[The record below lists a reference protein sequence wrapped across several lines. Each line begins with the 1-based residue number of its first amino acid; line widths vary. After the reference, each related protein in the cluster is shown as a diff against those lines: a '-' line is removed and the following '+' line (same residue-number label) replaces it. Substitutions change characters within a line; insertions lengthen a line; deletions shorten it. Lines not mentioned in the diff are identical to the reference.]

1 MFPVLTTLLSLSPLF
16 FSSFSFSFFLLP
28 FSRVSRSVAD
38 EGHEQR
44 LPATSFRVLRGDRA
58 FLPGCRS
65 ISRKYGQLSRA
76 FSRAYEIRSL
86 SRERS
91 PGRPRTLVARHVVS
105 RPEIRCPIQVR
116 EKGSARGGL
125 KVKTGKQAGEDG
137 KKEVG
142 GWEWEKRETRENKGT
157 VEVGGLRIFWDCRPI

>member
-1 MFPVLTTLLSLSPLF
+1 MFPVILTTLLSLSPLF
-16 FSSFSFSFFLLP
+16 FSSFSFSFSLLP

-44 LPATSFRVLRGDRA
+44 LPAATSFRVLRGDRA

-65 ISRKYGQLSRA
+65 ISRKCGQLSRA

-142 GWEWEKRETRENKGT
+142 RLGVGEKRDERK
-157 VEVGGLRIFWDCRPI
+157 